1 MADVLRPAVRQA
13 VAPIS
18 ETAGQ
23 ITISDSKLSS
33 RVSLDG
39 ADKEAIMSEAPVEVG
54 KEEVYQVKFTEM
66 DMENGSCKVE
76 LAEHGQKRIPGK
88 ITDPEFILANNAYVA
103 AMARKEFIRVRAKP
117 TFKEGEINR
126 LFISNLV
133 PPSGE

>member
-1 MADVLRPAVRQA
+1 
-13 VAPIS
+13 
-18 ETAGQ
+18 
-23 ITISDSKLSS
+23 
-33 RVSLDG
+33 
-39 ADKEAIMSEAPVEVG
+39 MSEAPVEVG

-88 ITDPEFILANNAYVA
+88 ITDPEFILANNAYVV